1 VPKPIAM
8 YFIAATK
15 IIFMKKLIVPILAA
29 TITISGIAGCTTA
42 QMTTATTT
50 ATTLLTTLGP
60 YLIQLLGNVPA
71 LKGVMAN
78 ANMNTPLSSMLT
90 NPTTITAFQNAI
102 ATNFKIPASKV
113 STAYGSFGTL
123 QDVANFVA
131 KNGNLSAVS
140 GLK

>member
-1 VPKPIAM
+1 MKNLFVPM
-8 YFIAATK
+8 
-15 IIFMKKLIVPILAA
+15 LAA
-29 TITISGIAGCTTA
+29 GITILGIAGCTTT
-42 QMTTATTT
+42 QMSTATTT

-78 ANMNTPLSSMLT
+78 VNMNTPLSSFLT

-102 ATNFKIPASKV
+102 SSNFKIPASKV
-113 STAYGSFGTL
+113 SSAFGSFGNM

-140 GLK
+140 GLR